1 MTVELTGLRE
11 VTHALFLFS
20 ILFAFSP
27 ATFFNG
33 RDSIMLNAKF
43 QIGERTGKK
52 ADPAE
57 VSKAT
62 RTAKDIKG
70 RDYLTMGIFSQ
81 ASKLAVTSLVLL
93 LSELSRQISMIVR
106 TRLQEKTFR
115 VYLVTRFCLKS
126 AFSIHIQSDMT
137 PTTSVS

>member
-1 MTVELTGLRE
+1 
-11 VTHALFLFS
+11 
-20 ILFAFSP
+20 
-27 ATFFNG
+27 
-33 RDSIMLNAKF
+33 MLNAKF